1 MYNNIKSKTLGVHV
15 RNLLLIFLIIA
26 SFFTLIAC
34 DSDDTEDVVT
44 TQEFEL
50 VYCYIEYRNQTN
62 GFGGITGT
70 SEYLHYGY
78 VNDNGE
84 VIFKEMS
91 FGNHLNFTVTEETPK
106 IIITTSNN
114 KTTYAFELTR
124 EMYNNL
130 SSSQK

>member
-1 MYNNIKSKTLGVHV
+1 MCNNIKAKTLGVHF
-15 RNLLLIFLIIA
+15 RSLLLIFLIIA
-26 SFFTLIAC
+26 IIFTLIAC

-44 TQEFEL
+44 TEEFEL

-78 VNDNGE
+78 VDDNGK
-84 VIFKEMS
+84 VIFDEIE
-91 FGNHLNFTVTEETPK
+91 FGYYLNFTITEETPK
-106 IIITTSNN
+106 IIITTSENE
-114 KTTYAFELTR
+114 TTYTFELTR